1 MSERRAG
8 LERGNVSVGPAE
20 IGRRPPL
27 TLEVSNRSPEP
38 GRRGNGVD
46 MCAKERYVN
55 MGSPSQR
62 GARPQRDAREGQ
74 ARLAGVTER
83 FVVAMKRV
91 TIAERRDLG
100 SESEGK

>member
-1 MSERRAG
+1 
-8 LERGNVSVGPAE
+8 
-20 IGRRPPL
+20 
-27 TLEVSNRSPEP
+27 
-38 GRRGNGVD
+38 
-46 MCAKERYVN
+46 

-62 GARPQRDAREGQ
+62 GARRQRDAREGQ

-91 TIAERRDLG
+91 TIAERRHLG